1 MFVVTLAAVC
11 SAASV
16 EAAAIAQR
24 GTWSSAHDS
33 ATNMRSVSTAIA
45 TGAGAA
51 VRAMDSAKCRH
62 EHIIAPSSA
71 TPPGTAMLTLADKG
85 RAMSA
90 QSAVKGRPDVPP
102 QSRLSRICSSLNLRP
117 AAADPYASRRR
128 VTVQVP
134 HRVGRHSRGCASP
147 DMTGARCGGGGDVV
161 GGVLPPLALRGDD
174 GGGAD
179 GAPFPSLA

>member
-102 QSRLSRICSSLNLRP
+102 QSRLSRICSSLNLRST
-117 AAADPYASRRR
+117 AADPYALRRH
-128 VTVQVP
+128 VTVQV
-134 HRVGRHSRGCASP
+134 HVRVDRGSRDCASP
-147 DMTGARCGGGGDVV
+147 DLTGARCGGRGDVV
-161 GGVLPPLALRGDD
+161 GGVLPSLAWRSGVRDVV
-174 GGGAD
+174 D
-179 GAPFPSLA
+179 GALPSLA